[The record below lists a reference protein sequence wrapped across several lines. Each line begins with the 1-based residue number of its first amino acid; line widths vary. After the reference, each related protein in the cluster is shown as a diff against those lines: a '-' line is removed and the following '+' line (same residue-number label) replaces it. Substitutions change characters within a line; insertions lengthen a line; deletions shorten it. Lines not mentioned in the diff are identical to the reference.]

1 MAHRRGKP
9 SLSVLRYDR
18 DCLAAANEPVRR
30 LSDFVRPRIDAR
42 GYASLRAG
50 VLALGVLVIMGFAG
64 STGYD
69 AWRSYRREVKETDR
83 QLENL
88 ASALA
93 EQTAWS
99 WRGPDL
105 LLARI
110 ARWYPAHSHLPRKRI
125 DRLLAERASGL
136 PQVTSVRIIDAH
148 GVVRDSSRSTAAS
161 VANVSRHSYFRAQEG
176 AAARGLFVSAPEFTS
191 PGRQGLVVLSRR
203 LVNEQGRFAGVVSA
217 TVQLRDLSALY
228 AAVHLKGRIAVLLMR
243 DDGILLIRSPA
254 VPDLVGR
261 RISAL
266 QFLKH
271 DQAFRIRSPIDG
283 RREFIVATPID
294 STPLVIAVTRS
305 EAAALNPV
313 YRESIVSAVR
323 TLVLVLFGAL
333 AIISL
338 LRQLRQI
345 EQVSA
350 ALRQSLKMEALG
362 TLAGGIAHDFN
373 NILGAIVGYGEL
385 AQQQAPEGGSLRRYL
400 DHILY
405 AANRA
410 RSLVDRILGF
420 SRSGIAERVPMDIQ
434 AVVAETLQL
443 LEASL
448 PANVRIERRLEAGG
462 AAVIGD
468 ETRLHQVTMN
478 LCTNGVQAMPDG
490 GALKVALEQRRL
502 TAARTFGRGQLP
514 AGPYVI
520 LTVSDSGVGIP
531 AAIIE
536 RIFDPFFT
544 TKPLGAGTGLGLS
557 LVHGIVADLGG
568 MVEVASEPGMGTTF
582 RIWLPMISEAATHA
596 ARQARDLPR
605 GKGEAVM
612 IVDDEP
618 ALVSLAEEVL
628 AELGYEAIGF
638 RSAPA
643 ALAAFR
649 ADPGRFAAVLT
660 DELMPDLRGTELARE
675 LGCVRPGIAVF
686 LMSGHGGDDLA
697 ARARAAG
704 VTAVLRKPLRARDV
718 AEALARHPP

>member
-1 MAHRRGKP
+1 M
-9 SLSVLRYDR
+9 
-18 DCLAAANEPVRR
+18 RR
-30 LSDFVRPRIDAR
+30 LSDSIRPNIDAG

-50 VLALGVLVIMGFAG
+50 VLVLGVLVIMGFAG

-88 ASALA
+88 SSALA
-93 EQTAWS
+93 EQTDWS
-99 WRGPDL
+99 WRGPGF

-110 ARWYPAHSHLPRKRI
+110 ARWYPTHSQLPRKRI
-125 DRLLAERASGL
+125 DRHLAELASGV
-136 PQVTSVRIIDAH
+136 PQVTSVQIIDAQ
-148 GVVRDSSRSTAAS
+148 GLVRDSSRSAEAS
-161 VANVSRHSYFRAQEG
+161 GANVSAHSYFRAQES
-176 AAARGLFVSAPEFTS
+176 AAAHGLFVSAPHLTIS
-191 PGRQGLVVLSRR
+191 GRQDVVVLSRR
-203 LVNEQGRFAGVVSA
+203 LVNAHGRFTGIASA
-217 TVQLRDLSALY
+217 TVQLRDLSTLY
-228 AAVHLKGRIAVLLMR
+228 AAMHLKGRIAVLLMR
-243 DDGILLIRSPA
+243 KDGILLIRSPA
-254 VPDLVGR
+254 VPDLIGR
-261 RISAL
+261 RLPAL
-266 QFLKH
+266 KFLKY
-271 DQAFRIRSPIDG
+271 DQTSRIRSPIDG
-283 RREFIVATPID
+283 RREFIVATPVG

-313 YRESIVSAVR
+313 YREAVISIVR

-333 AIISL
+333 AIFSL

-345 EQVSA
+345 ERVSA

-385 AQQQAPEGGSLRRYL
+385 AQQQAADGSSLRRYL

-420 SRSGIAERVPMDIQ
+420 SRSGIAERVPIDIQ

-448 PANVRIERRLEAGG
+448 PASVRIERRLEAGG

-478 LCTNGVQAMPDG
+478 LCTNAVQAMPDG
-490 GALKVALEQRRL
+490 GDLKVALEQWRLPVARR
-502 TAARTFGRGQLP
+502 FSRGELP
-514 AGPYVI
+514 AGSYVA

-531 AAIIE
+531 AAAIE

-544 TKPLGAGTGLGLS
+544 TKPVGAGTGLGLS
-557 LVHGIVADLGG
+557 LVHGIVTDLGG
-568 MVEVASEPGMGTTF
+568 LVEVASEPGMGTTF
-582 RIWLPMISEAATHA
+582 RIWLPMISEAATQA
-596 ARQARDLPR
+596 ARKARELPSGR
-605 GKGEAVM
+605 GEIVM
-612 IVDDEP
+612 VVDDEP
-618 ALVSLAEEVL
+618 TLVSLTEEVL
-628 AELGYEAIGF
+628 AELGYVGVGF
-638 RSAPA
+638 HSGKA

-649 ADPGRFAAVLT
+649 DDPGRFDVVLT
-660 DELMPDLRGTELARE
+660 DELMPDLRGTELTRKLRSLSADI
-675 LGCVRPGIAVF
+675 PIF

-697 ARARAAG
+697 ERARAAG
-704 VTAVLRKPLRARDV
+704 VTGVLRKPLRARDV
-718 AEALARHPP
+718 ADALATVVAVAPGAPEP